1 MRLLFVVD
9 GRSPIA
15 INWISY
21 FIERGDE
28 VHIVSTF
35 DCQPHPGLQSFTY
48 IPVAFSDLKSRVV
61 RGSNNHTRKSRLW
74 SSSWINFRTWLRR
87 FAAPFTVSKAAD
99 KLRERISEIQPE
111 IVHAMRIPY
120 EGILAAQALSTR
132 QDQVLLISVWGND
145 FTLHAPATPWMSR
158 YTNQV
163 LCRANALHTD
173 CFRDQKLAYEWGFK
187 RSSPAIII
195 PGNGG
200 VKLDIFYPPDGDVKE
215 RSLHVINPRGFR
227 AYIRNDT
234 FFASIPKVSNEFSRL
249 KVLCPGMASRRE
261 AEKWI
266 KKLGLSQ
273 SVQLLPQVNNSE
285 MAELFRRSSVSVS
298 PSTHDGTPNTLLEAM
313 ACGCFPI
320 AGDIESLHEWIEP
333 GVNGMFF
340 DPSNPAS
347 LADVLISAL
356 HNPQLLR
363 NAAEVNY
370 SIIRTRAEFKA
381 GMQKAN
387 DFYNSIIN

>member
-35 DCQPHPGLQSFTY
+35 KCQPHPGSQSFTY
-48 IPVAFSDLKSRVV
+48 IPVAFSDLKSRVNN
-61 RGSNNHTRKSRLW
+61 GSNNPTRKSRLW
-74 SSSWINFRTWLRR
+74 SSSGINFHTWLRR
-87 FAAPFTVSKAAD
+87 FAAPFTISKAAH
-99 KLRERISEIQPE
+99 KLRERIAEIQPE

-120 EGILAAQALSTR
+120 EGILTSEALSTQ
-132 QDQVLLISVWGND
+132 QDQVLLISIWGND
-145 FTLHAPATPWMSR
+145 FTLHASAAPWMSR
-158 YTNQV
+158 YTHKV
-163 LCRANALHTD
+163 LSRANGLHTD

-187 RSSPAIII
+187 RSSPVIII

-200 VKLDIFYPPDGDVKE
+200 VRLDIFYPPNNDVKE

-227 AYIRNDT
+227 VYIRNDT
-234 FFASIPKVSNEFSRL
+234 FFASIPKVINEINGL

-261 AEKWI
+261 AEQWI
-266 KKLGLSQ
+266 KKLRLSQ
-273 SVQLLPQVNNSE
+273 SVQLLPQVNNLE

-320 AGDIESLHEWIEP
+320 AGDLESLHEWIEP

-340 DPSNPAS
+340 DPSNPES

-356 HNPQLLR
+356 QNPQLLQ
-363 NAAEVNY
+363 NAAEINY
-370 SIIRTRAEFKA
+370 SIIQSRAKFQV
-381 GMQKAN
+381 GMQKAYE
-387 DFYNSIIN
+387 FYKSIIN